1 MEFFADMIY
10 NNKIKWIFCMHIQD
24 DLKKFQSGGVK
35 MEEILKILDKE
46 QGKVSREKIA
56 QMLGISEEEVAAKIR
71 ELEKQNII
79 VGYKTMVNWDKTDV
93 DMVTALI
100 ELRITP
106 QRGEGF
112 DRVAERIYKYP
123 QVRSLY
129 LMSGAYDLAV
139 TISGKSMKDVALF
152 VAQKLAPMDSII
164 STATHF
170 VLKKYKEE
178 GIVFEDDEKD
188 TRQVITL

>member
-1 MEFFADMIY
+1 
-10 NNKIKWIFCMHIQD
+10 
-24 DLKKFQSGGVK
+24 
-35 MEEILKILDKE
+35 MEEILNILDKE
-46 QGKVSREKIA
+46 KGNVSRAKIA
-56 QMLGISEEEVAAKIR
+56 QMLGMEEKEVADKI
-71 ELEKQNII
+71 EKMEKENVI
-79 VGYKTMVNWDKTDV
+79 VGYTTIVNWDKTDKDV
-93 DMVTALI
+93 VVALI

-112 DRVAERIYKYP
+112 DKVAERIYKYP
-123 QVRSLY
+123 QVKSLY

-139 TISGKSMKDVALF
+139 TIEGKSMKEVALF

>member
-1 MEFFADMIY
+1 
-10 NNKIKWIFCMHIQD
+10 
-24 DLKKFQSGGVK
+24 
-35 MEEILKILDKE
+35 MEEILNILDKE
-46 QGKVSREKIA
+46 KGNVSRAKIA
-56 QMLGISEEEVAAKIR
+56 QMLGMEEKEVADKI
-71 ELEKQNII
+71 EKMEKENVI
-79 VGYKTMVNWDKTDV
+79 VGYKTIVNWDKTDKDV
-93 DMVTALI
+93 VVALI

-112 DRVAERIYKYP
+112 DKVAERIYKYP
-123 QVRSLY
+123 QVKSLY

-139 TISGKSMKDVALF
+139 TIEGKSMKEVALF

-164 STATHF
+164 STATRF

>member
-1 MEFFADMIY
+1 
-10 NNKIKWIFCMHIQD
+10 
-24 DLKKFQSGGVK
+24 
-35 MEEILKILDKE
+35 MEEILNILDKE
-46 QGKVSREKIA
+46 KGNVSRAKIA
-56 QMLGISEEEVAAKIR
+56 QMLGMEEKEVADKI
-71 ELEKQNII
+71 EKMEKENVI
-79 VGYKTMVNWDKTDV
+79 VGYKTIVNWDKTDNDV
-93 DMVTALI
+93 VVALI

-112 DRVAERIYKYP
+112 DKVAERIYKYP
-123 QVRSLY
+123 QVKSLY

-139 TISGKSMKDVALF
+139 TIEGKSMKEVALF

>member
-1 MEFFADMIY
+1 
-10 NNKIKWIFCMHIQD
+10 
-24 DLKKFQSGGVK
+24 
-35 MEEILKILDKE
+35 MEEILNILDKE
-46 QGKVSREKIA
+46 KGNVSRAKIA
-56 QMLGISEEEVAAKIR
+56 QMLGMEEKEIADKI
-71 ELEKQNII
+71 EKMEKENVI
-79 VGYKTMVNWDKTDV
+79 VGYKTIVNWDKTDKDV
-93 DMVTALI
+93 VALI

-112 DRVAERIYKYP
+112 DKVAERIYKYP
-123 QVRSLY
+123 QVKSLY

-139 TISGKSMKDVALF
+139 TIEGKSMKEVALF

>member
-1 MEFFADMIY
+1 
-10 NNKIKWIFCMHIQD
+10 
-24 DLKKFQSGGVK
+24 
-35 MEEILKILDKE
+35 MEEILNILDKE
-46 QGKVSREKIA
+46 KGNVSRAKIA
-56 QMLGISEEEVAAKIR
+56 QMLGMEEKEVADKI
-71 ELEKQNII
+71 EKMEKENVI
-79 VGYKTMVNWDKTDV
+79 VGYKTIVNWDKTDKDV
-93 DMVTALI
+93 VVALI

-112 DRVAERIYKYP
+112 DKVAERIYKYP
-123 QVRSLY
+123 QVKSLY

-139 TISGKSMKDVALF
+139 TIEGKSMKEVALF

-178 GIVFEDDEKD
+178 GIVFEDDEED

>member
-1 MEFFADMIY
+1 
-10 NNKIKWIFCMHIQD
+10 
-24 DLKKFQSGGVK
+24 
-35 MEEILKILDKE
+35 MEEILNILDKE
-46 QGKVSREKIA
+46 KGNVSRAKIA
-56 QMLGISEEEVAAKIR
+56 QMLGMEEKEVADKI
-71 ELEKQNII
+71 EKMEKENVI
-79 VGYKTMVNWDKTDV
+79 VGYKTIVNWDKTDKDV
-93 DMVTALI
+93 VVALI

-112 DRVAERIYKYP
+112 DKVAERIYKYP
-123 QVRSLY
+123 QVKSLY

-139 TISGKSMKDVALF
+139 TIEGKSMKEVALF

-178 GIVFEDDEKD
+178 VIVFEDDEKD

>member
-1 MEFFADMIY
+1 
-10 NNKIKWIFCMHIQD
+10 
-24 DLKKFQSGGVK
+24 
-35 MEEILKILDKE
+35 MEEILNILDKE
-46 QGKVSREKIA
+46 KGNVSRAKIA
-56 QMLGISEEEVAAKIR
+56 QMLGMEEKEVADKI
-71 ELEKQNII
+71 EKMEKENVI
-79 VGYKTMVNWDKTDV
+79 VGYKTIVNWDKTDKDV
-93 DMVTALI
+93 VVALI

-112 DRVAERIYKYP
+112 DKVAERIYKYP
-123 QVRSLY
+123 QVKSLY

-139 TISGKSMKDVALF
+139 TIEGKSMKEVALF

-188 TRQVITL
+188 TSQVITL

>member
-1 MEFFADMIY
+1 MND
-10 NNKIKWIFCMHIQD
+10 
-24 DLKKFQSGGVK
+24 
-35 MEEILKILDKE
+35 ILKILDKE
-46 QGKVSREKIA
+46 QGNISIEKIA
-56 QMLGISEEEVAAKIR
+56 QMLGVSMEEVAQKID
-71 ELEKQNII
+71 EMEKNNII
-79 VGYKTMVNWDKTDV
+79 VGYKTIVNWDKTDCEK
-93 DMVTALI
+93 VTALI
-100 ELRITP
+100 ELKITP
-106 QRGEGF
+106 QRGQGF
-112 DRVAERIYKYP
+112 DKVAERIFKYP
-123 QVRSLY
+123 QVKSLY

-139 TISGKSMKDVALF
+139 TVSGKTMKEVALF

>member
-1 MEFFADMIY
+1 
-10 NNKIKWIFCMHIQD
+10 
-24 DLKKFQSGGVK
+24 
-35 MEEILKILDKE
+35 MEEILNILDKE
-46 QGKVSREKIA
+46 KGNVSRAKIA
-56 QMLGISEEEVAAKIR
+56 QMLGMEEKEVADKI
-71 ELEKQNII
+71 EKMEKENVI
-79 VGYKTMVNWDKTDV
+79 VGYKTIVNWDKTDKDV
-93 DMVTALI
+93 VVALI

-112 DRVAERIYKYP
+112 DKVAERIYKYP
-123 QVRSLY
+123 QVKSLY

-139 TISGKSMKDVALF
+139 TIEGKSMKEVALF

-178 GIVFEDDEKD
+178 GIVFVDDEKD

>member
-1 MEFFADMIY
+1 MVF
-10 NNKIKWIFCMHIQD
+10 
-24 DLKKFQSGGVK
+24 GGVK
-35 MEEILKILDKE
+35 MEEILRILDKE
-46 QGKVSREKIA
+46 QGRVSREKIA
-56 QMLGISEEEVAAKIR
+56 QMLGISEEEVSEKIR
-71 ELEKQNII
+71 EMEKQNII
-79 VGYKTMVNWDKTDV
+79 VGYKTIVNWDKTDI
-93 DMVTALI
+93 DLVTALI

-112 DRVAERIYKYP
+112 DKVAERIYKYP
-123 QVRSLY
+123 QVRSLF

-152 VAQKLAPMDSII
+152 VASKLAPMDSII

>member
-1 MEFFADMIY
+1 
-10 NNKIKWIFCMHIQD
+10 
-24 DLKKFQSGGVK
+24 
-35 MEEILKILDKE
+35 MEEILNILDKE
-46 QGKVSREKIA
+46 KGNVSRAKIA
-56 QMLGISEEEVAAKIR
+56 QMIGMEEKEVADKI
-71 ELEKQNII
+71 EKMEKENVI
-79 VGYKTMVNWDKTDV
+79 VGYKTIVNWDKTDKDV
-93 DMVTALI
+93 VVALI

-112 DRVAERIYKYP
+112 DKVAERIYKYP
-123 QVRSLY
+123 QVKSLY

-139 TISGKSMKDVALF
+139 TIEGKSMKEVALF

>member
-1 MEFFADMIY
+1 
-10 NNKIKWIFCMHIQD
+10 
-24 DLKKFQSGGVK
+24 

-56 QMLGISEEEVAAKIR
+56 QMLGISEEEVSAKIR

-123 QVRSLY
+123 QVRSLF

-152 VAQKLAPMDSII
+152 VASKLAPMDSII